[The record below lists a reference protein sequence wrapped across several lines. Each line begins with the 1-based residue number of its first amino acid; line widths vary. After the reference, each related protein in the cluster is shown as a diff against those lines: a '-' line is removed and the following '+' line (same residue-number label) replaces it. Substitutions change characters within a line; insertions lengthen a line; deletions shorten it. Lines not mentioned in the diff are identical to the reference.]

1 MCGTVFAAFTSLNSE
16 TSRVDIFWK
25 ASERTCVGLALI
37 TAAFTKFCSDPTASK
52 ITGMTRPELRT
63 GVLVRRRQ
71 RAANLCVEPRSHIV
85 FEHQPQA
92 STDAP
97 EVQDVMDLLLD
108 LGVPL
113 TSKQQMELRYKAGV
127 VCAGS
132 HQVRLQKNVSM
143 HPYRHTL
150 YLLSLCR

>member
-1 MCGTVFAAFTSLNSE
+1 M
-16 TSRVDIFWK
+16 
-25 ASERTCVGLALI
+25 GLALI

-132 HQVRLQKNVSM
+132 HQVRLQKKCLDASVST
-143 HPYRHTL
+143 HTVST
-150 YLLSLCR
+150 LSLQIINLYAVHIYMCIYIYIHTDR